1 MQGELEVVNVRLT
14 KERSLYSDAYI
25 KSSEDAV
32 RIVSEELANYDREA
46 MCIINLNSK
55 SQPIC
60 LSIVSVGTLNYCV
73 VSPREIFKASILA
86 NAAAVI
92 AVHNHPSGHL
102 EPSNEDILMAKRLNK
117 AGNLLGIKLVD
128 FVICGEKGDFLSF
141 HHTGMMEELSHAAS
155 DWER

>member
-60 LSIVSVGTLNYCV
+60 LSQS
-73 VSPREIFKASILA
+73 
-86 NAAAVI
+86 
-92 AVHNHPSGHL
+92 
-102 EPSNEDILMAKRLNK
+102 
-117 AGNLLGIKLVD
+117 
-128 FVICGEKGDFLSF
+128 
-141 HHTGMMEELSHAAS
+141 
-155 DWER
+155 ERNF

>member
-1 MQGELEVVNVRLT
+1 MHIL
-14 KERSLYSDAYI
+14 

-86 NAAAVI
+86 NA
-92 AVHNHPSGHL
+92 S
-102 EPSNEDILMAKRLNK
+102 R
-117 AGNLLGIKLVD
+117 
-128 FVICGEKGDFLSF
+128 
-141 HHTGMMEELSHAAS
+141 SHCSA
-155 DWER
+155 